1 MKLIKRLW
9 KRHGRE
15 DIALAAILLA
25 NVDHKGMETNPWE
38 ILENSIHPVES
49 IDSLLLNIEELFR
62 AKRQPPT
69 EELILKWANG
79 RKIDQHLS
87 LIVTYSGKIHGHDFS
102 KKLINE
108 ILLIDI
114 PSKDSI
120 LTRIKEKLAEN

>member
-1 MKLIKRLW
+1 MKIVTKKIDNTLIFYDK
-9 KRHGRE
+9 
-15 DIALAAILLA
+15 DI
-25 NVDHKGMETNPWE
+25 E
-38 ILENSIHPVES
+38 I
-49 IDSLLLNIEELFR
+49 NIEELFR